1 MNKKMFVICA
11 VFALISSCKNYA
23 SSKDLKNLEQNV
35 KGKVE
40 GFLEAKKEELVG
52 GLKKLGSEAYS
63 KVKEELMQADGP
75 QGQLQEQVDQ
85 NIDEDS
91 EDSKFKKEIE
101 EKIKGLKEKIDKS
114 DDKTS
119 LNMYSGYEEEVK
131 NLREEEELEKKLK
144 DKKEDREK
152 LENKLK
158 ELEKSL
164 KEKIEKRKKTL
175 EEAKQEFEEFK
186 KQVNGATGQ
195 TYGNQVQSQGKVG
208 GQAWTKAKNL
218 GLNVSYSSDNGTDS
232 NDFAKKVIEDTLK
245 KIEEELKNNGEEAV
259 EEKKE

>member
-1 MNKKMFVICA
+1 MFVIFA
-11 VFALISSCKNYA
+11 VFALIISCKNYA

-52 GLKKLGSEAYS
+52 GLKKLGLEAYS

-75 QGQLQEQVDQ
+75 QGQLQEQVD
-85 NIDEDS
+85 
-91 EDSKFKKEIE
+91 

-164 KEKIEKRKKTL
+164 KEKIEKRKKAL